1 MKNLVMQSGR
11 NLPVTA
17 PYDVASGDG
26 CLVGALFGVASSAA
40 LTGARVVID
49 TGGVY
54 ALAKTAGQTFAQ
66 GAKVYWD
73 DTAKS
78 VTGVSTDN
86 VLIGAT
92 TQAAASGAATAN
104 TKLTGQIS

>member
-11 NLPVTA
+11 NPTVAA

-26 CLVGALFGVASSAA
+26 CLVGSLFGIASTTVDSGANVA
-40 LTGARVVID
+40 ID

-54 ALAKTAGQTFAQ
+54 DIKKTAGQTFTV

-73 DTAKS
+73 NTAKS
-78 VTGVSTDN
+78 VTGVATDN
-86 VLIGAT
+86 TLIGVALK
-92 TQAAASGAATAN
+92 AAAGGDATACVR
-104 TKLTGQIS
+104 LGIVA

>member
-11 NLPVTA
+11 NITVAA
-17 PYDVASGDG
+17 PYDVTSGDG
-26 CLVGALFGVASSAA
+26 CLVGSLFGVASNTVKSGEA
-40 LTGARVVID
+40 VPID

-54 ALAKTAGQTFAQ
+54 AIKKTAAQTFAA

-78 VTGVSTDN
+78 VTSVSTSN
-86 VLIGAT
+86 TLIGVAIK
-92 TQAAASGAATAN
+92 AAAGADATA
-104 TKLTGQIS
+104 TVRLGLVA

>member
-11 NLPVTA
+11 NPTVAA

-26 CLVGALFGVASSAA
+26 CLVGSLFGIASNTVTSGKDVA
-40 LTGARVVID
+40 ID

-54 ALAKTAGQTFAQ
+54 DIKKTAGQTFTV

-73 DTAKS
+73 NTAKS
-78 VTGVSTDN
+78 VTGVSSGNT
-86 VLIGAT
+86 LIGVALK
-92 TQAAASGAATAN
+92 AAASGDATARVR
-104 TKLTGQIS
+104 LGIVA